1 MPNEYGMDLAPNTA
15 SSIAV
20 QMNEI
25 KRKPKPYTSK
35 CIDNWEEADYPVS
48 KSTNYSLVVPIR
60 AVSSVHAHFLFQ
72 LCQRLCHQSAVVS
85 NCSCY
90 WPELYIPS
98 ISDTDDRYTFNMR
111 PCSTLLED
119 NPDRVCYAETIR
131 QFDTLNRQKEYY
143 IQF

>member
-1 MPNEYGMDLAPNTA
+1 MTN
-15 SSIAV
+15 
-20 QMNEI
+20 
-25 KRKPKPYTSK
+25 
-35 CIDNWEEADYPVS
+35 DNWEEADYPVP

-60 AVSSVHAHFLFQ
+60 AVSSVHAHVLFQ

-90 WPELYIPS
+90 WPELYISS

-119 NPDRVCYAETIR
+119 NPDRLCYAETIR
-131 QFDTLNRQKEYY
+131 QFDTLNRQSRGV
-143 IQF
+143 F